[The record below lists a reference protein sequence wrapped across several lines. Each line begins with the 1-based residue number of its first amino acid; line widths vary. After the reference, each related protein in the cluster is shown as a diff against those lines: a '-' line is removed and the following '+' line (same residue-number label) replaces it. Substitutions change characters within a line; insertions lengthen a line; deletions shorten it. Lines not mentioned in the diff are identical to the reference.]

1 MRRLLIGA
9 GCAAILGGVVVHAQ
23 PRFGPGEEGP
33 QILYYE
39 TVQLPAEGDS
49 GKGRIDVHYR
59 IDREFFVPVKNFDAS
74 VPHEFIRRGEVLV
87 EMVDSTG
94 VTAGRALD
102 RVDVGELNAD
112 RKPMGHDW
120 QQGIFSFV
128 LRPGTYKVQ
137 ITIDDLE
144 SRRNVTEKNR
154 TVTMAGTLRP
164 GLATASAMF
173 IAPPADSSLPATVAP
188 TNFGGEILFGTPS
201 ALAVVW
207 SPGPGGDSAV
217 SATFTLA
224 ERPPADEDR
233 EYLPAPRTLTT
244 RAFSGV
250 ALRPAVEGG
259 PPSYDVVRIGNGAM
273 AILPFPF
280 EKLLLRSYTL
290 TLILAKGTERKELT
304 LKFRMVWPTMPFS
317 LRDIDYALEA
327 LRYVTTEDQLDS
339 LRRGS
344 MESRR
349 KNLEEFWRKRDKTPG
364 TAFNEVETE
373 YYRRVDHASRN
384 FGTLRLPDGFRTD
397 RGRIYVLYGPPTS
410 TERSLDPE
418 AGFQE
423 VWVYGHLNRKFT
435 FVDQNKSGNYVLV
448 TTSP

>member
-9 GCAAILGGVVVHAQ
+9 GCAAILGGVVHAQ

-33 QILYYE
+33 QILFYE
-39 TVQLPAEGDS
+39 TVQLPAEGDP
-49 GKGRIDVHYR
+49 GKGRIDVYYR
-59 IDREFFVPVKNFDAS
+59 IDREFFVPVKNSDAS
-74 VPHEFIRRGEVLV
+74 IPHEFIRRGEVLV
-87 EMVDSTG
+87 EMVDTTG
-94 VTAGRALD
+94 ATAGRALE
-102 RVDVGELNAD
+102 RIDVGEVNAE
-112 RKPMGHDW
+112 RKPMGREW

-128 LRPGTYKVQ
+128 LRPGAYKVQ

-144 SRRNVTEKNR
+144 SRRSLTEKNR
-154 TVTMAGTLRP
+154 TVHVAGVLRP

-173 IAPPADSSLPATVAP
+173 IAPAADSSLPAIIAP
-188 TNFGGEILFGTPS
+188 TNFGGEVLFGTPS
-201 ALAVVW
+201 ALVIVW
-207 SPGPGGDSAV
+207 SAGPGGDSAV
-217 SATFTLA
+217 SATLTLA

-233 EYLPAPRTLTT
+233 DFLPAPSVLTA
-244 RAFSGV
+244 RVQHGV
-250 ALRPAVEGG
+250 ALRPAGEGG
-259 PPSYDVVRIGNGAM
+259 TASYDVGRNGTAAL
-273 AILPFPF
+273 AILPFPS

-290 TLILAKGTERKELT
+290 TAVLGSGTERKDLT
-304 LKFRMVWPTMPFS
+304 MKFRVVWPAMPFS
-317 LRDIDYALEA
+317 LKDIDYALEA
-327 LRYVTTEDQLDS
+327 LRYIATEDQLDS

-349 KNLEEFWRKRDKTPG
+349 KHLEEFWRKRDKTPE

-384 FGTLRLPDGFRTD
+384 FGTLRQPDGFRTD
-397 RGRIYVLYGPPTS
+397 RGRIYVLYGPPTA

-418 AGFQE
+418 AGYQE
-423 VWVYGHLNRKFT
+423 VWVYGHLNRRFT